1 MFITMIVE
9 SGRPSQELNMF
20 PFVIARWPEMSREAE
35 LAAEPAEPALRPEQ
49 IEWLAGHVL
58 RVRSVRGLFLVLEV
72 AVEII
77 QEIKKIKI

>member
-1 MFITMIVE
+1 
-9 SGRPSQELNMF
+9 
-20 PFVIARWPEMSREAE
+20 MSREVEAV
-35 LAAEPAEPALRPEQ
+35 EPAEPALRPEQ

>member
-1 MFITMIVE
+1 MIVE

-20 PFVIARWPEMSREAE
+20 PFVIARWPEMSREVEAV
-35 LAAEPAEPALRPEQ
+35 EPAEPALRPEQ

-58 RVRSVRGLFLVLEV
+58 RVRSVWGLSLVLEV

-77 QEIKKIKI
+77 QEIKKLKI